1 MEWLHEQ
8 RINNRKNHSD
18 SIVIVEIGSGSS
30 IHGLR
35 SESEIL
41 LTSHPYSGIKNSYLI
56 RIDPLLSS
64 VPNSTTN
71 VIGIKDSAL
80 SAIQQLFT

>member
-8 RINNRKNHSD
+8 RINNRKNHND
-18 SIVIVEIGSGSS
+18 SLVIVEIGSGSS

-56 RIDPLLSS
+56 RIDPLLST

-71 VIGIKDSAL
+71 IIGIKDSAL